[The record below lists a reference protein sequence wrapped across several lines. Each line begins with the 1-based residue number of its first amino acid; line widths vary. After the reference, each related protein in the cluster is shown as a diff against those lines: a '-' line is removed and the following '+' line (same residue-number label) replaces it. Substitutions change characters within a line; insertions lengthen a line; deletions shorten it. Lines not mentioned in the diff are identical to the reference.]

1 MLHLNRQRIK
11 EQKTEWEKAGMSLY
25 HFDADAVIAATQQ
38 TPQWIHFG
46 GGNIFRAFIAA
57 L

>member
-38 TPQWIHFG
+38 TPQ
-46 GGNIFRAFIAA
+46 
-57 L
+57 